1 MRGNCKLLGR
11 LIRLGGS
18 WINNARLPNNW
29 QFEKS
34 MGKKL
39 TVYMIDGTAYGPRLS
54 EIGNWVGKAIYSP
67 RASINKIM
75 NRREFDNPG
84 IYCLKGDPTDDAFD
98 EKIYIG
104 EAENIKTRLKQHLSD
119 QNKDFKELIFF
130 VSKDELLTKTQIRY
144 LESRMVQLA
153 IEAKTAQIDN
163 GNSPSLPTLHEAD
176 ISDMEYFLDQ
186 IKLILPV
193 MGFKFLI
200 SSTVKQRAENQN
212 GEINSIHETYFIK
225 TKAFNASM
233 KETDQGYIIVNG
245 SEAKKELSNSCT
257 ETYRNMRRKLLETE
271 IMLEEK
277 DKLIFAEDTIFN
289 SPSAASNMIL
299 GRNSNGFTE
308 WVNKKGQTFRD
319 VQEITNATNV

>member
-1 MRGNCKLLGR
+1 
-11 LIRLGGS
+11 
-18 WINNARLPNNW
+18 
-29 QFEKS
+29 

-67 RASINKIM
+67 RAAVNKIM
-75 NRREFDNPG
+75 NRSEFDNPG

-119 QNKDFKELIFF
+119 PNKDFKELIFF

-144 LESRMVQLA
+144 LESRLVQLA
-153 IEAKTAQIDN
+153 LEAKTAQIDN

-176 ISDMEYFLDQ
+176 ISDMEYFLEQ

-200 SSTVKQRAENQN
+200 SSTVSSQKSNESSSLS
-212 GEINSIHETYFIK
+212 EVHETYYIK
-225 TKAFNASM
+225 TRTFKATM
-233 KETDQGYIIVNG
+233 TETDQGYIVAKG
-245 SEAKKELSNSCT
+245 SEAKKSLSNSCT
-257 ETYRNMRRKLLETE
+257 ETYRNMRRKLVETK
-271 IMLEEK
+271 IMVENG
-277 DKLIFAEDTIFN
+277 DKLIFAEDAVFN

-308 WVNKKGQTFRD
+308 WVNKSGKTFKE
-319 VQEITNATNV
+319 VQEKINN

>member
-1 MRGNCKLLGR
+1 
-11 LIRLGGS
+11 
-18 WINNARLPNNW
+18 
-29 QFEKS
+29 

-67 RASINKIM
+67 RASVNKIM
-75 NRREFDNPG
+75 NRSEFDNPG

-104 EAENIKTRLKQHLSD
+104 EAENIKVRLKQHLSD
-119 QNKDFKELIFF
+119 PNKDFKELIFF

-144 LESRMVQLA
+144 LESRLVQLA

-176 ISDMEYFLDQ
+176 ISDMEYFLEQ

-193 MGFKFLI
+193 MGFNFLI
-200 SSTVKQRAENQN
+200 SSTVTQSNQV
-212 GEINSIHETYFIK
+212 ESPNSVHETYFIK
-225 TKAFNASM
+225 TKTFKASM
-233 KETDQGYIIVNG
+233 IETDQGYIVKKG
-245 SEAKKELSNSCT
+245 SEAKKDLSKSCT
-257 ETYRNMRRKLLETE
+257 ETYRNMRRKLVETK
-271 IMLEEK
+271 IMVSYN
-277 DKLIFAEDTIFN
+277 DILIFAEDAVFN

-308 WVNKKGQTFRD
+308 WVNAKGQTFKA
-319 VQEITNATNV
+319 VQEQINN

>member
-1 MRGNCKLLGR
+1 
-11 LIRLGGS
+11 
-18 WINNARLPNNW
+18 
-29 QFEKS
+29 

-67 RASINKIM
+67 RASINKVM
-75 NRREFDNPG
+75 SRPEFESPG
-84 IYCLKGDPTDDAFD
+84 IYCLKGDPTDEAFD

-104 EAENIKTRLKQHLSD
+104 EAENIKSRLKQHLSD
-119 QNKDFKELIFF
+119 PNKDFKELIFF

-144 LESRMVQLA
+144 LESRLIQLA

-176 ISDMEYFLDQ
+176 ISDMEYFLEQ

-193 MGFKFLI
+193 MGFNFLI
-200 SSTVKQRAENQN
+200 SSTVTQKDFAEVDTKI
-212 GEINSIHETYFIK
+212 EVRETYFIR
-225 TKAFNASM
+225 TRSFNATM
-233 KETDQGYIIVNG
+233 TETDQGYIVAKG
-245 SEAKKELSNSCT
+245 SEAKKSLSNSCT
-257 ETYRNMRRKLLETE
+257 ETYRNMRRKLIETK
-271 IMLEEK
+271 IMIDNG
-277 DKLIFAEDTIFN
+277 DKLTFAEDAIFS

-308 WVNKKGQTFRD
+308 WVNQDGLSFKEI
-319 VQEITNATNV
+319 QEKINN

>member
-1 MRGNCKLLGR
+1 
-11 LIRLGGS
+11 
-18 WINNARLPNNW
+18 
-29 QFEKS
+29 

-75 NRREFDNPG
+75 NRSEFENPG

-104 EAENIKTRLKQHLSD
+104 EAENIKSRLKQHLSD
-119 QNKDFKELIFF
+119 PNKDFKELIFF

-144 LESRMVQLA
+144 LESRLVQIA

-176 ISDMEYFLDQ
+176 ISDMEYFLEQ

-200 SSTVKQRAENQN
+200 SSTVKQNNEFENESLN
-212 GEINSIHETYFIK
+212 TTHETYFIK
-225 TKAFNASM
+225 TKTFKAM
-233 KETDQGYIIVNG
+233 MRETDQGYIVSKG
-245 SEAKKELSNSCT
+245 SEAKKNLSDSCT
-257 ETYRNMRRKLLETE
+257 ETYVNMRRKLVETE
-271 IMLEEK
+271 IMTEQNG
-277 DKLIFAEDTIFN
+277 KLVFAEDTVFN

-308 WVNKKGQTFRD
+308 WINKKGQTFKE
-319 VQEITNATNV
+319 VQEITNANSA

>member
-1 MRGNCKLLGR
+1 
-11 LIRLGGS
+11 
-18 WINNARLPNNW
+18 
-29 QFEKS
+29 

-67 RASINKIM
+67 RATVNKIM
-75 NRREFDNPG
+75 NRPEFDNPG

-104 EAENIKTRLKQHLSD
+104 EAENIKSRLKQHLSD
-119 QNKDFKELIFF
+119 PNKDFKELIFF

-144 LESRMVQLA
+144 LESRLVQLA
-153 IEAKTAQIDN
+153 LSAKTAQIDN

-176 ISDMEYFLDQ
+176 ISDMEYFLEQ

-200 SSTVKQRAENQN
+200 SSTADQKPAETNE
-212 GEINSIHETYFIK
+212 GSMVHETYFIK
-225 TKAFNASM
+225 TRTFKARM
-233 KETDQGYIIVNG
+233 IETDQGYIVAKG
-245 SEAKKELSNSCT
+245 SEAKKSLSNSCT
-257 ETYRNMRRKLLETE
+257 ETYINMRRKLVETK
-271 IMLEEK
+271 IMVESG
-277 DKLIFAEDTIFN
+277 DKLIFAEDAVFN
-289 SPSAASNMIL
+289 SPSAASNMVL

-308 WVNKKGQTFRD
+308 WINKKGLTFKE
-319 VQEITNATNV
+319 VQEKMNS